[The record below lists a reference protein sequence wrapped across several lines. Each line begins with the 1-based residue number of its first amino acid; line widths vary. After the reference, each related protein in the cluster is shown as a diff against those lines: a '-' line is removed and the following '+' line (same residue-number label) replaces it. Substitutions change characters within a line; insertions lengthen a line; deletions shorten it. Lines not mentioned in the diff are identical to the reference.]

1 MDCSEKKYPVGA
13 RVVIRDEEWRI
24 TGVEETTRAGARLR
38 VKGVSDLVRG
48 KNAIFYTKYEGE
60 GAIRILKPEET
71 ALFEDTSAGFIRSK
85 LYLEALLRT
94 APKTDPERIE
104 VADRAAMDP
113 LPYQFDPALTALKRP
128 RARILIADA
137 VGIGKT
143 LEAGI
148 LTSELIARGRGRR
161 ILVLAT
167 KAMLSQFQQ
176 EFWNRFSI
184 PLVRLDSAGIQRV
197 RSRLPS
203 NHNPF
208 LYFDRSIISID
219 TLKQDSEYRHFL
231 ETARWDI
238 IVIDEAHNVA
248 VRSGQ
253 SQRAKLAQLLAS
265 RSDTMILLSAT
276 PHDGKPESFASLL
289 NILDP
294 TAIPDPSHYRLE
306 DFAKKGL
313 VVRRFKKDVAEQVKK
328 SFPDRVIRTEEVPAG
343 AEEEAVLS
351 YLKELR
357 FSTLDHTERTGARL
371 FSTTLAKAF
380 YSSPAAC
387 RSVIRHRVAKLEKQ
401 AERPGAREDIE
412 KLQELDALV
421 SRVTP
426 EKFGKLARL
435 AALMKGEDPAFDWK
449 PFDTKDRLVV
459 FTESVETLE
468 FLKKELPKRA
478 GLKPNQV
485 IDLSGKLPDSDIMA
499 RVNEFNNG
507 ESPARLLLCS
517 DVASE
522 GINLHHFA
530 HRMIHF
536 DIPWSL
542 MTFQQRNGRIDRY
555 GQTEQPQILYMQTV
569 SANDRAAGD
578 ARVLERLIEKDR
590 MVHENLMDPAE
601 LLATAEEQEAQTA
614 AEIENEDPWA
624 SLFMSASPAQATADT
639 GNDDKET
646 ESEVQ
651 EVVDALSGTDPAKR
665 EASGIAPVTGA
676 TELER
681 HLAGPSPLFGTDMK
695 FAQAALKEIA
705 REEQL
710 GPDVLQILSPHRVL
724 LSAEIA
730 DLKARLRG
738 LPPEVLPENRE
749 FDLTDDRAVI
759 EKEMVRA
766 RASGDAWPQM
776 SLLWALHP
784 VMLWLEDRLSASFG
798 RHSAPV
804 LRLGALK
811 NGETWA
817 LLQGGYPNRR
827 GYIPVHRWVAVQ
839 MKDGKFTKHTFP
851 ELIRALSLP
860 SPLSN
865 RAPEGAGKT
874 DLLEK
879 YRDFVNEAV
888 KLATEDLKEARS
900 EFEAKTKAK
909 LEAELAELAKLR
921 EEHFAVIAERYEGE
935 NATAP
940 MRAKAEE
947 RRRVI
952 DRNFKDAERYVR
964 DTAETEEEPSLT
976 LAALFAPADH

>member
-24 TGVEETTRAGARLR
+24 TGVEETTRAGSRLR

-48 KNAIFYTKYEGE
+48 KSAIFYTKYEGE
-60 GAIRILKPEET
+60 DAIRILKPEET
-71 ALFEDTSAGFIRSK
+71 ALFEDTSPGFIRSK

-104 VADRAAMDP
+104 IADRAAMDP

-343 AEEEAVLS
+343 AEEEVVLS
-351 YLKELR
+351 CLKELR

-412 KLQELDALV
+412 KLLELDGLV

-435 AALMKGEDPAFDWK
+435 AALMKGAGPAFDWK
-449 PFDTKDRLVV
+449 PSDTRDRLVV

-555 GQTEQPQILYMQTV
+555 GQTAQPQILYLQTT
-569 SANDRAAGD
+569 SATEKAAGD
-578 ARVLERLIEKDR
+578 ARVLERLIEKDC

-614 AEIENEDPWA
+614 AEIEGEDIWDDFFSDGPDEE
-624 SLFMSASPAQATADT
+624 SAS
-639 GNDDKET
+639 DDVIE
-646 ESEVQ
+646 
-651 EVVDALSGTDPAKR
+651 ALSGTDAEKR
-665 EASGIAPVTGA
+665 AASGIAPVTGA
-676 TELER
+676 AELAR
-681 HLAGPSPLFGTDMK
+681 HLAGPSLLFGTDMQ

-705 REEQL
+705 REEAL
-710 GPDVLQILSPHRVL
+710 GPDVLQILSPHRIL
-724 LSAEIA
+724 FSAEIP

-749 FDLTDDRAVI
+749 FDLTDDRTAI
-759 EKEMVRA
+759 EAEMARA
-766 RASGDAWPQM
+766 RAAGDAWPQV
-776 SLLWALHP
+776 SHLWALHP

-804 LRLGALK
+804 LRLSSLK

-827 GYIPVHRWVAVQ
+827 GYIPVHRWIAVQ
-839 MKDGKFTKHTFP
+839 KKDGVFARRTLP
-851 ELIRALSLP
+851 ELIQALSLP

-865 RAPEGAGKT
+865 RAAPDAGQK
-874 DLLEK
+874 DLQ
-879 YRDFVNEAV
+879 EAFSPIV
-888 KLATEDLKEARS
+888 RKAVDLATEELKAART

-921 EEHFAVIAERYEGE
+921 EEHFAVIAERYEKDG
-935 NATAP
+935 ATAP

-947 RRRVI
+947 KRRVI

-964 DTAETEEEPSLT
+964 DTAETENEPSLS
-976 LAALFAPADH
+976 LVALFAPADY